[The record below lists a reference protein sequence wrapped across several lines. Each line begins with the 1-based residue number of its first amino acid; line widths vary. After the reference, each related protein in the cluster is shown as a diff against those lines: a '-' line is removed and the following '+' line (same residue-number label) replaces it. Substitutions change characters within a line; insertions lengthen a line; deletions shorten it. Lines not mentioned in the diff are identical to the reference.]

1 MGDAD
6 LERLVIDLHQR
17 VRGRY
22 FGKFRGTVTDDGDP
36 HKKGQVR
43 AHVPE
48 VFGTEESPWAMPAV
62 PYAGKS
68 RGMIAIPKKG
78 DGIWI
83 EFEAGDISRPI
94 WSGCWWA
101 DNEKEDGG
109 ETMTLM
115 TSGGHKIVLDDEK
128 NEIRIIHAGGAEI
141 ALTTTD
147 ITLKASS
154 GQVVISAAGVN
165 VNNGTFLVK

>member
-6 LERLVIDLHQR
+6 LEKLVIELYQF

-22 FGKFRGTVTDDGDP
+22 FGKFRGIVTDDSDP
-36 HKKGQVR
+36 DKKGRIR
-43 AHVPE
+43 ARVAE
-48 VFGTEESPWAMPAV
+48 VFGDVESPWAMPAV

-68 RGMIAIPKKG
+68 HGMIAIPKKG

-83 EFEAGDISRPI
+83 EFEAGDRSRPI

-101 DNEKEDGG
+101 DNEKNDGG

-115 TSGGHKIVLDDEK
+115 TSGGHKLVLDDEK
-128 NEIRIIHAGGAEI
+128 NEIHIIHAGGAEI
-141 ALTTTD
+141 ALTLTD
-147 ITLKASS
+147 ITLKVSS
-154 GQVVISAAGVN
+154 GQLVLSAAGIN
-165 VNNGTFLVK
+165 VNNGSFTVK